1 MRTIVTDLDG
11 TIAFGGRRPV
21 RSIRSALLGLA
32 AAPDTRMVLATSRTP
47 RCIADWFGARAHRFD
62 LICCN
67 GALVVPRSPAR
78 ESAARAA
85 RPARVTRTA
94 IPATAVG
101 QIVAA
106 LGATGAA
113 YCLEYGHEFV
123 ATDHDSLPWW
133 GTRHRRVLTPGRMPD
148 LAGVVKVTVARAQGW
163 ARTFDALEGVD
174 VFPHETGDLDVVAS
188 GVDKAA
194 ALARLLDGTPTAV
207 LAFGNDRNDLAL
219 LRAADRAVVVGAGLA
234 ELDGLPAVRRVAANP
249 GAVLAALRAEARQ
262 IVDVL
267 PAGPALPST
276 ATASPA
282 AAIPSVK
289 AASRA
294 AARSG

>member
-11 TIAFGGRRPV
+11 TIAFGGRRPA
-21 RSIRSALLGLA
+21 RSIRSTLFALA
-32 AAPDTRMVLATSRTP
+32 TAPDTRVVLATSRTP
-47 RCIADWFGARAHRFD
+47 RCIGDWFGPRAHRFD
-62 LICCN
+62 LVCCN
-67 GALVVPRSPAR
+67 GALVVPRAGT
-78 ESAARAA
+78 AA
-85 RPARVTRTA
+85 VTRTA

-106 LGATGAA
+106 LGAAGAA

-133 GTRHRRVLTPGRMPD
+133 GTRHRRVLDQGRVPD
-148 LAGVVKVTVARAQGW
+148 LGGVVKVTVARAEGW
-163 ARTFDALEGVD
+163 AQTFGALGGVD
-174 VFPHETGDLDVVAS
+174 VFPHETGDLDVVAR

-194 ALARLLDGTPTAV
+194 ALAGLLKGTRTAV
-207 LAFGNDRNDLAL
+207 LAFGNDRNDLAM

-234 ELDGLPAVRRVAANP
+234 GLPAVRRVAANP
-249 GAVLAALRAEARQ
+249 EAVLAALRAEARQ
-262 IVDVL
+262 IVDVV
-267 PAGPALPST
+267 PVGPAVTST
-276 ATASPA
+276 VTASPA
-282 AAIPSVK
+282 TAIPAVR